1 MGRSDVRHLSSVAG
15 GRHGESFPAGKGVVN
30 RSDAQF
36 TVNPLLKFALT
47 VFLLELTPGPN
58 MAYLAA
64 LSLARGCVAGFIAT
78 AGIALGLATH
88 AVLVA
93 LGAGAVIQN
102 YPALYESLRW
112 AGIAYLLLL
121 AWEGWQPMPE
131 ILSKG
136 ALVPDVARSIFWR
149 GFLSNI
155 FNPKSILFFLSVVP
169 SFIDAASTQAVA
181 LQLATLGTIAV
192 AVASIVHSGT
202 VIAADQSGRW
212 IADNRMRGLIRRTL
226 SAILALMAVWLA
238 WAAIAG

>member
-1 MGRSDVRHLSSVAG
+1 
-15 GRHGESFPAGKGVVN
+15 
-30 RSDAQF
+30 
-36 TVNPLLKFALT
+36 
-47 VFLLELTPGPN
+47 

-64 LSLARGCVAGFIAT
+64 LSLARGRVAGFIAT

-112 AGIAYLLLL
+112 AGIAYLLFL
-121 AWEGWQPMPE
+121 AWEGWQPMSE

-136 ALVPDVARSIFWR
+136 ALVPDVARSLFWR

-169 SFIDAASTQAVA
+169 SFIDPASTQAVA

-192 AVASIVHSGT
+192 AVASIVHSGI

>member
-1 MGRSDVRHLSSVAG
+1 
-15 GRHGESFPAGKGVVN
+15 
-30 RSDAQF
+30 
-36 TVNPLLKFALT
+36 
-47 VFLLELTPGPN
+47 

-64 LSLARGCVAGFIAT
+64 LSLARGRVAGFIAT

-112 AGIAYLLLL
+112 AGIAYLLFL

-136 ALVPDVARSIFWR
+136 ALVPDVARSLFWR

-169 SFIDAASTQAVA
+169 SFIDPASRQAVA

-192 AVASIVHSGT
+192 AVASIVHSGI

-226 SAILALMAVWLA
+226 SAIVALMAVWLA